1 MEVLYENSCSQ
12 LGKTRH
18 GMWKRENL
26 FKGAEMTVS
35 SRNWWHNLYMPHDRG
50 SVLVKNL
57 KGNKDNN

>member
-12 LGKTRH
+12 LGKTFRE
-18 GMWKRENL
+18 MWKRENL

-35 SRNWWHNLYMPHDRG
+35 SRNWWYNLYMPRDRG